1 MRWHKT
7 GKTRPIL
14 VGGRQKGFKKI
25 LVLYTNF
32 GKHRKPEKTNWVMH
46 HYNLGDQEEKDG
58 ELVVSKVFYQT
69 QTRQHVAAA
78 EQHMM
83 IGEKADEMSEETHD
97 ELSGYAAANA
107 NTSAVVM
114 MQQRRTNQLD
124 DGQFSVDH
132 SKKRCHEVTSLPS
145 SSRLESNET
154 LMVSCFNGQQSPF
167 PYAEFQMINKRLLHF
182 HAWK

>member
-14 VGGRQKGFKKI
+14 VGGWQKGCKKI

-46 HYNLGDQEEKDG
+46 QYHLGDQEEKDG

-69 QTRQHVAAA
+69 QTRQHVATAAAMVATA

-83 IGEKADEMSEETHD
+83 IGEKVDEMSEETHD

-107 NTSAVVM
+107 NTSAIVM
-114 MQQRRTNQLD
+114 MQQRRTNQLN

-132 SKKRCHEVTSLPS
+132 SKKRCHEVTSLPF
-145 SSRLESNET
+145 R
-154 LMVSCFNGQQSPF
+154 VS
-167 PYAEFQMINKRLLHF
+167 
-182 HAWK
+182 